1 MKNPKFHQLLRK
13 RGMDVNQ
20 LAYFIDSLPTH
31 VSQVLNNIP
40 GRGGHTR
47 RKLFKWLLPEE
58 IAALGWTEEYKRW
71 LSSRVP
77 MASENAVSST

>member
-1 MKNPKFHQLLRK
+1 MKNQKFHQLLRQ
-13 RGMDVNQ
+13 RGLDVNQ

-58 IAALGWTEEYKRW
+58 IATLGWTEEYRDW
-71 LSSRVP
+71 LANRRE
-77 MASENAVSST
+77 AAISST